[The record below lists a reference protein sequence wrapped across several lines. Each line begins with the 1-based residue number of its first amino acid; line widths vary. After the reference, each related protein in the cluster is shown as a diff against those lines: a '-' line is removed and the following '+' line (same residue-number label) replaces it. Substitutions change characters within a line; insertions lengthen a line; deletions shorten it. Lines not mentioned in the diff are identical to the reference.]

1 MWAIVPPDREARCV
15 SNLGETSAPRSELT
29 SERLAAMHEHNDE
42 FERLVTGYFRRER
55 ERNHMVQMTKAIL
68 ARLEPLPRQVRSFSI
83 FDDVLL
89 QWNLDI
95 AWSRVVLLSGSA
107 VIGLLMGGGVDDQ
120 AVRSMHG
127 SYQTAVVS
135 MMAALGSGD
144 RFERH

>member
-1 MWAIVPPDREARCV
+1 
-15 SNLGETSAPRSELT
+15 
-29 SERLAAMHEHNDE
+29 MHEHNDE